1 MWKKKKQKKDKKI
14 NWLKGERQLEKTQK
28 EKRQKGY
35 KKKQRKTF
43 SLSMHTTKMFFSSK
57 WITCILPLSGF
68 KASQSRARS
77 RISTP

>member
-1 MWKKKKQKKDKKI
+1 MWKKKNKTKKDKKI

-35 KKKQRKTF
+35 KKKQRKPF
-43 SLSMHTTKMFFSSK
+43 LLSMHTTKMFFYK
-57 WITCILPLSGF
+57 MNNILPLSGF